1 MEGYEQPSDDDL
13 ETKKPKGKGKK
24 ASGKKD
30 PNKPKRGKSAYL
42 FFCADHRDE
51 AKSQLGEE
59 AKATEV
65 TAELGRMWNEIK
77 ESAKKEDKQK
87 LSKYEDMAKSD
98 KERYLSEMEGYEQSS
113 EEEMVDEGSKKKS
126 EQPIEE
132 ELIIEED
139 DTEMENLKKLLAEKN
154 KSKKT
159 SEKKTSEKKTTGFS
173 IFCKET
179 RKEVKEENPDAK
191 SADITKLLSGMWKEL
206 SKEDQQEWKDRAAQM

>member
-1 MEGYEQPSDDDL
+1 M

-42 FFCADHRDE
+42 FFCADHREDVK
-51 AKSQLGEE
+51 AQLGEE
-59 AKATEV
+59 AKTTEV

-77 ESAKKEDKQK
+77 ESTKKEDKQK

-159 SEKKTSEKKTTGFS
+159 SEKKTSEKKTSEKKTTGFS
-173 IFCKET
+173 LFCKET

>member
-1 MEGYEQPSDDDL
+1 
-13 ETKKPKGKGKK
+13 
-24 ASGKKD
+24 
-30 PNKPKRGKSAYL
+30 
-42 FFCADHRDE
+42 
-51 AKSQLGEE
+51 
-59 AKATEV
+59 
-65 TAELGRMWNEIK
+65 
-77 ESAKKEDKQK
+77 
-87 LSKYEDMAKSD
+87 
-98 KERYLSEMEGYEQSS
+98 
-113 EEEMVDEGSKKKS
+113 MVDEGSKKKS

-159 SEKKTSEKKTTGFS
+159 SEKKTSEKKTSEKKTTGFS
-173 IFCKET
+173 LFCKET